1 MDFFSKQT
9 INQST
14 DQTINKYCNS
24 MMSMLTKQTLQIKQE
39 MQYKQTD
46 NADNTENVDITCSAN
61 KQTDNSDNSDRSKS
75 ILLPSVNICVGV
87 DGRLTLKEPA
97 ATVASE
103 ESEERPPPSENLH
116 LLFLTR
122 ETLHNRS
129 GKHHKNCEC
138 CPLSL
143 LIVR

>member
-61 KQTDNSDNSDRSKS
+61 KQTDNSDRSKS